1 MTQKVIKVG
10 TSAAVIIP
18 KKSLQEL
25 GLKPGD
31 EVVVEIDRKQ
41 GRVLIKPKTKINQEF
56 LSWTQKFI
64 EQYRPALDSLA
75 RK

>member
-18 KKSLQEL
+18 KRSLQEL

-31 EVVVEIDRKQ
+31 EVVVEIDRKK
-41 GRVLIKPKTKINQEF
+41 GRVLVEPKTKIDQAF

-64 EQYRPALDSLA
+64 ERYRPALESLA
-75 RK
+75 KK